1 MSRLVRQKYRGFPD
15 LKAPDDRGSVTVAD
29 VLEAT
34 NPQEH
39 RRRVE
44 LWAQAVW
51 RAYGVHHK
59 WVEETEEKP

>member
-1 MSRLVRQKYRGFPD
+1 M
-15 LKAPDDRGSVTVAD
+15 KAPDDRGSVNVAD

-39 RRRVE
+39 RRRVDQC
-44 LWAQAVW
+44 AQAVW
-51 RAYGVHHK
+51 RAYGMHNK